1 LDGDLIIIVTDGIHD
16 NLDPQHLGRVP
27 KDMSK
32 EFNLVGDKWDDVDPA
47 KAIVAKNAYL
57 TINDPLNKQRMNNE
71 TMNQWINETMNQWI
85 NESMNQWINESMN
98 QWINES
104 MNQWINESM
113 NQWINESMNQW

>member
-47 KAIVAKNAYL
+47 KATVAKNAYL
-57 TINDPLNKQRMNNE
+57 VLPLFHPLYFFQFIKIHN
-71 TMNQWINETMNQWI
+71 
-85 NESMNQWINESMN
+85 
-98 QWINES
+98 
-104 MNQWINESM
+104 
-113 NQWINESMNQW
+113 